1 MPLLCCCSIKTA
13 SSCLRFISL
22 DYGAISPIAI
32 PSFFILKFVRLA
44 AHFSN
49 IRAAKPGIKNVIT
62 AHVPQVQCAAATR
75 EQNNS
80 IEETTQVEEDRVSMD
95 SGDPGRRWTSLKER
109 LGFKGMGCCGSRRRP
124 TSSSFSTLETL
135 QENPHTAPPLSSGMN
150 LAMALA
156 AERNSREEKDEGPAT
171 EVKTLMRLIEE
182 TDGVDWR
189 KKRRRD
195 NKGADTDWVCCVCME
210 RSKGAAFI
218 PCGHTFCRVCSR
230 EMWVNRG
237 TCPLCN
243 RSILEILDIF

>member
-1 MPLLCCCSIKTA
+1 ML
-13 SSCLRFISL
+13 
-22 DYGAISPIAI
+22 
-32 PSFFILKFVRLA
+32 
-44 AHFSN
+44 
-49 IRAAKPGIKNVIT
+49 
-62 AHVPQVQCAAATR
+62 QQCAATTR

-80 IEETTQVEEDRVSMD
+80 IEEATQVEEDRVSMD

-195 NKGADTDWVCCVCME
+195 NKGADTDWLCCVCME

-243 RSILEILDIF
+243 RSILEILDIFWDRSYVITQTFPSSSIFGNIQSNGFILWREVITHCLWFGWEHWENFLLYIFTGKVEKIPF